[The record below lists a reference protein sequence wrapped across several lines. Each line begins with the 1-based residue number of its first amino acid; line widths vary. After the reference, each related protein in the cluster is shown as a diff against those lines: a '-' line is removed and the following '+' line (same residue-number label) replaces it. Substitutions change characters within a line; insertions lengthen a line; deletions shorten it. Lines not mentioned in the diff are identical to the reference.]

1 MSDDNRVDVSITVTS
16 DGAEQG
22 ASKAAGSLTDAIGQI
37 QQDLKE
43 LVAQSKATSS
53 AITTGFSG
61 VASAVE
67 GMASR
72 IGSATQTV
80 STSVAATSNTTSS
93 GAFRAAESIS
103 RAVGNIEKSLQE
115 LVVQSAHS
123 STAISAGFS
132 GMAAA
137 VDGVSNRIGSA
148 VRATTRI
155 VDDYGNEIGVVSR
168 RVQQANAE
176 EEESHKKVGHAS
188 VAARRELLVLAHELS
203 MGNYKRFAGS
213 LMVLGEQMDWM
224 GKIMTPTGAMI
235 GAIAGALAVMA
246 SAALHG
252 SMQMSHLRDDLILTG
267 DYAGLTA
274 TRFITMGNEIAAST
288 GTKITAARDALAA
301 VAATGRLTG
310 AALEPVTAAI
320 AKIGQFS
327 SASAEEVVKSFE
339 KMDDGVYKWAMEY
352 NKSYHFANM
361 QQLEHIRLLEE
372 QGDKERAEAETA
384 QLVIA
389 KINETAS
396 QLGYLPGLWHDVRS
410 AASSAWDAMMNWG
423 RPVTIGDQINR
434 LKAQIES
441 GLADTTSVDPLGGG
455 EGGIAPTGGDMV
467 AERQRL
473 RRMQQQRDQQEAA
486 AGIRAQSEALQQK
499 GAEAVRTLRSE
510 WKGLGGDVKLAND
523 EIARF
528 RRTIDDAKAAAK
540 DAGGPIPDDVK
551 AMIARQPQI
560 EAEIRKKYDSHD
572 FKKSPGAV
580 TVGHDYS
587 FENAQTQ
594 ARLSALREDL
604 KAEQAE
610 LDRAYKQ
617 QQISLQGYYQQR
629 LTITLRGMDAERD
642 ALKQQLDQTKALEA
656 RAATPAER
664 LSMRTKEVEING
676 RLAVM
681 DRQRA
686 AAAIQSSQQ
695 MQAAIAA
702 EAKGLEDL
710 AAKRANA
717 GFAQAQQRAMLVAQ
731 EEVKQGRMTQAQLLE
746 LERQF
751 EAQRTEVA
759 IQAVQHRLDTEK
771 TLTEVQQQE
780 LRDQKLQLEQ
790 EGQTKQ
796 LQLAIQANDA
806 QSQNAKQAADSIE
819 QDFSRAFANFADRTQ
834 TAKQAFVN
842 FIAQIDQMLSQ
853 LVAKDLFGRLTKM
866 DFGQG
871 WSINSLL
878 RSGTSKLFG
887 GDAAGTTETTAHTIA
902 VTADTTGITAMSAA
916 VAAAT
921 AALTAFTAS
930 LAMGVAGKG
939 MGGIAGAGGGLGG
952 LFGEGTSG
960 SNAWGFTMPDGSM
973 GDVMP
978 SIGGN
983 AWGFTLPSF
992 DVGTPYVPNDM
1003 IAQIHQGEAIVP
1015 AHMNSPYSA
1024 GGGVTVTNQFVL
1036 PNGVDL
1042 RTQSQIASMAGMAV
1056 QQALKRNA

>member
-1 MSDDNRVDVSITVTS
+1 MSDDNRVDVAITVTS

-22 ASKAAGSLTDAIGQI
+22 ASKAADSLTQAIGLI

-43 LVAQSKATSS
+43 LVTQSKATSA
-53 AITTGFSG
+53 AISTGFSG
-61 VASAVE
+61 MASAVE
-67 GMASR
+67 GMAGR
-72 IGSATQTV
+72 IGSATQSVT
-80 STSVAATSNTTSS
+80 TSVATTSNNTSQ

-115 LVVQSAHS
+115 LVSQSAHS
-123 STAISAGFS
+123 SAAMVTGFA

-137 VDGVSNRIGSA
+137 IDGVSGRIGTA
-148 VRATTRI
+148 VRSTTRI
-155 VDDYGNEIGVVSR
+155 VDDYGNEIGAVSR
-168 RVQQANAE
+168 RVQQANTD
-176 EEESHKKVGHAS
+176 EEESHKKLGHAS
-188 VAARRELLVLAHELS
+188 VAARREMLVLGHEML
-203 MGNYKRFAGS
+203 MGNYKRFVGS

-224 GKIMTPTGAMI
+224 GKIMSPTGAAI
-235 GAIAGALAVMA
+235 GLVAGALAVAA
-246 SAALHG
+246 SAAVHG
-252 SMQMSHLRDDLILTG
+252 AIQMSHLRDSLILTG
-267 DYAGLTA
+267 NYAGLVGGQ
-274 TRFITMGNEIAAST
+274 FVEMGNDIADAT
-288 GTKITAARDALAA
+288 GSKITAARDALSA
-301 VAATGRLTG
+301 VAATGRFTG
-310 AALEPVTAAI
+310 AALQPVAEAI

-327 SASAEEVVKSFE
+327 NASAEEVMKSFE
-339 KMDDGVYKWAMEY
+339 RMDDGVYKWAMEY
-352 NKSYHFANM
+352 NRSYHFANM
-361 QQLEHIRLLEE
+361 AQLEHIRLLEE
-372 QGDKERAEAETA
+372 QGRKEEAEAETA
-384 QLVIA
+384 NLVIG
-389 KINETAS
+389 KINETTA
-396 QLGYLPGLWHDVRS
+396 QLGYLPGLWRAVQIE
-410 AASSAWDAMMNWG
+410 ASKAWDAMMNWG
-423 RPVTIGDQINR
+423 RPLNIDDKIAA
-434 LKAQIES
+434 LKQNIAS
-441 GLADTTSVDPLGGG
+441 GGYITVEGVQVQGVDVEKAKSEL
-455 EGGIAPTGGDMV
+455 
-467 AERQRL
+467 RQL
-473 RRMQQQRDQQEAA
+473 EQQRDQQRSAA
-486 AGIRAQSEALQQK
+486 QRAAQSADIQQK
-499 GAEAVRTLRSE
+499 GAEAVRALRAE
-510 WKGLGGDVKLAND
+510 WKGLGGDAKLADD

-528 RRTIDDAKAAAK
+528 RRTIDQAKNAAR
-540 DAGGPIPDDVK
+540 DAGTPIPDDVQR
-551 AMIARQPQI
+551 MIAHQSQI
-560 EAEIRKKYDSHD
+560 ETEIRKRYDSRD
-572 FKKSPGAV
+572 FKKAPGQV
-580 TVGHDYS
+580 TVSHDYS

-594 ARLSALREDL
+594 ARLNLL
-604 KAEQAE
+604 KENLKIETEE

-617 QQISLQGYYQQR
+617 RQVSLQEYYQQR
-629 LTITLRGMDAERD
+629 LAITLRGMDAERD
-642 ALKQQLDQTKALEA
+642 AMRQQLEQTKQLET
-656 RAATPAER
+656 RAKTPAER
-664 LSMRTKEVEING
+664 LSMRTKEVEIEG

-681 DRQRA
+681 ERQRA
-686 AAAIQSSQQ
+686 AAVTQSSQE
-695 MQAAIAA
+695 MQAAISA
-702 EAKGLEDL
+702 ETKGLEDL
-710 AAKRANA
+710 AAKRANI
-717 GFAQAQQRAMLVAQ
+717 GFAQAQQRAMLVAR

-939 MGGIAGAGGGLGG
+939 MGGIAGAGGGLGS

-1024 GGGVTVTNQFVL
+1024 GGRVTVTNQFVL

>member
-1 MSDDNRVDVSITVTS
+1 MSDDNRVDVAITVTS
-16 DGAEQG
+16 DGAAQG
-22 ASKAAGSLTDAIGQI
+22 AAKASDAIARAVNGI
-37 QQDLKE
+37 AQDLRE
-43 LVAQSKATSS
+43 LVAQSRATNAALTAGFTGVATS
-53 AITTGFSG
+53 I
-61 VASAVE
+61 E
-67 GMASR
+67 GMAGR
-72 IGSATQTV
+72 M
-80 STSVAATSNTTSS
+80 
-93 GAFRAAESIS
+93 R
-103 RAVGNIEKSLQE
+103 
-115 LVVQSAHS
+115 
-123 STAISAGFS
+123 
-132 GMAAA
+132 
-137 VDGVSNRIGSA
+137 SA
-148 VRATTRI
+148 VQQTTGV
-155 VDDYGNEIGVVSR
+155 VDDYGNVVVATAA
-168 RVQQANAE
+168 RVQQANNQIVA
-176 EEESHKKVGHAS
+176 SQQHVGHAS
-188 VAARRELLVLAHELS
+188 VAARREMLVLAHELM

-301 VAATGRLTG
+301 VAATGRFTG

-327 SASAEEVVKSFE
+327 SAAAEEVVKSFE

-441 GLADTTSVDPLGGG
+441 GLADTTSVDPLGSG

-528 RRTIDDAKAAAK
+528 RRTIDEAKAAAK
-540 DAGGPIPDDVK
+540 DAGGPIPEDVQR
-551 AMIARQPQI
+551 MIARQPQI
-560 EAEIRKKYDSHD
+560 EAEIRKRYDSHD
-572 FKKSPGAV
+572 FKKSPGQV

-594 ARLSALREDL
+594 ARLNALREDL

-656 RAATPAER
+656 RASTPAER
-664 LSMRTKEVEING
+664 LSMRTKEVEIEG
-676 RLAVM
+676 RLTVM
-681 DRQRA
+681 ERQRA
-686 AAAIQSSQQ
+686 AAVTQSSQE
-695 MQAAIAA
+695 MMAAINA
-702 EAKGLEDL
+702 ETKGLEDL
-710 AAKRANA
+710 AAKRAA
-717 GFAQAQQRAMLVAQ
+717 SAATEAQRRATIVAE
-731 EEVKQGRMTQAQLLE
+731 EEVRQGRMTQAQLLQMQQHFEEQKTE
-746 LERQF
+746 LEVQ
-751 EAQRTEVA
+751 ALQR
-759 IQAVQHRLDTEK
+759 RLDTERS
-771 TLTEVQQQE
+771 LTISQRQAIEDQIRAV
-780 LRDQKLQLEQ
+780 RDQSE
-790 EGQTKQ
+790 TRQ
-796 LQLAIQANDA
+796 LQLSVQASDQETQYA
-806 QSQNAKQAADSIE
+806 RQAADAIQ
-819 QDFSRAFANFADRTQ
+819 QDFGRAFASFADRSQ
-834 TAKQAFVN
+834 TATQAFGN
-842 FIAQIDQMLSQ
+842 FITSIDQMLTQ
-853 LVAKDLFGRLTKM
+853 LVAKKLFQQLFEMPFLGGDSASSGLMGILT
-866 DFGQG
+866 
-871 WSINSLL
+871 SLL
-878 RSGTSKLFG
+878 G
-887 GDAAGTTETTAHTIA
+887 GAGAGFSAAGAFGFGADIA
-902 VTADTTGITAMSAA
+902 GSAAA
-916 VAAAT
+916 VA
-921 AALTAFTAS
+921 S
-930 LAMGVAGKG
+930 GAMES
-939 MGGIAGAGGGLGG
+939 GAGGLSSLLGL
-952 LFGEGTSG
+952 
-960 SNAWGFTMPDGSM
+960 A
-973 GDVMP
+973 
-978 SIGGN
+978 
-983 AWGFTLPSF
+983 SF
-992 DVGTPYVPNDM
+992 DVGTPFVPNDM
-1003 IAQIHQGEAIVP
+1003 IAQIHRGEAIVP
-1015 AHMNSPYSA
+1015 AHMNSPYA
-1024 GGGVTVTNQFVL
+1024 GGNVNVSNQFVL
-1036 PNGVDL
+1036 PGGTDL
-1042 RTQSQIASMAGMAV
+1042 RTQSQIAAMAGSAISLAMR
-1056 QQALKRNA
+1056 RNG